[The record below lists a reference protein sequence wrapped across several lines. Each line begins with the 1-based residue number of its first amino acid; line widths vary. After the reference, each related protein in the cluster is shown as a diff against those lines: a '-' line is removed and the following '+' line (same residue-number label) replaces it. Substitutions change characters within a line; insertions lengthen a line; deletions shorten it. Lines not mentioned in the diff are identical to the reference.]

1 VRLQNVFDGI
11 DVYAGVLARL
21 GTYWDRERIRP

>member
-1 VRLQNVFDGI
+1 VFDGI